1 MYMPVYCY
9 MYNIIELMQTLSLSL
24 SLSLACRRI
33 CSVRDVSRKKDSLGN
48 LSSAK
53 LALQGILSKASEF
66 GVVTLPEV
74 EQLVSALKEER
85 ELLLTD
91 INQLNSVS

>member
-1 MYMPVYCY
+1 MYMSVYCY
-9 MYNIIELMQTLSLSL
+9 MYNVIELMQTL

-66 GVVTLPEV
+66 GMVTLPEV